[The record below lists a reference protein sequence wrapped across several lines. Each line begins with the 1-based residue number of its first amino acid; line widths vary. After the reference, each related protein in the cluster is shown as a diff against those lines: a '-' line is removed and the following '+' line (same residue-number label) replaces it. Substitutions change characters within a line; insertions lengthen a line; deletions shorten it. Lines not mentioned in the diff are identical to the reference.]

1 MNSTES
7 IEVIKNI
14 FNCYRPQTKFAKVMF
29 LYLSVSHSV
38 HRGGSV
44 HGTGGMCGGGHAWQ
58 DHTCPLPCIHPWEG
72 GMCGGRGACVV
83 GGGHVWWEGGMCG
96 GRGHVWLG
104 GMHGRGVGRRG
115 ALMMG
120 GYVGACVVGAMHG
133 KGACVAGWCA
143 CHVHPPDT
151 TRYGRSMRGQYT
163 SYWNAFLFWKW
174 KLLKLVLY
182 KFDRSC
188 RILFLVILKMK
199 ITENSFL
206 QIL

>member
-38 HRGGSV
+38 HRGAACMAQGACV
-44 HGTGGMCGGGHAWQ
+44 VGGMHGRTTHA
-58 DHTCPLPCIHPWEG
+58 PCHAYTP
-72 GMCGGRGACVV
+72 GRGACVV